1 MDIRLPNL
9 GDGVSSATVLEVM
22 VKVGDDITV
31 GQTLMELETD
41 KAVAP
46 IPSTAAGKVEAIK
59 VKVGDKVS
67 EGTPVITVSGAGA
80 SSGPSIQSP
89 VAITQGPVGGT
100 TVQSVVSVAVAPAS
114 TSGVSYVAG
123 TGTPA
128 PTSALISHFASQF
141 GIDLLRIPGTGR
153 GGRIT
158 NDDLRQYI
166 QFLQAKAFAAPAPQA
181 GTAAVVAGPQPLD
194 IDFSKWG
201 DIETVEMSGLR
212 QKISENMAK
221 SWNTV
226 PHVTQF
232 DNADITHVMGLRKK
246 YNDKYKAKDA
256 RITVTVF
263 AVKAIVD
270 ALKAFPNFNASYDA
284 AKGVLI
290 KKNYYNIGIAVD
302 TPSGL
307 IVPVIKD
314 VDQKSLLQISQELEV
329 IAQKARDRKLG
340 VDDLRGGTFT
350 ISNLGSLGV
359 SSFTPIVNHPE
370 VAILGLSKGTLSPV
384 YNDKGELEARMLMP
398 VSLSYDHRVI
408 DGADGARFTRH
419 FIDAIQAFD
428 EKLMAI

>member
-9 GDGVSSATVLEVM
+9 GDGVSSATVLELM
-22 VKVGDDITV
+22 VKVGDDVTV

-67 EGTPVITVSGAGA
+67 EGMPVITLSGGAASAPAQAAAPVAQTSAPVANASPVHAAAPAVTSGASYMA
-80 SSGPSIQSP
+80 Q
-89 VAITQGPVGGT
+89 QG
-100 TVQSVVSVAVAPAS
+100 
-114 TSGVSYVAG
+114 TS
-123 TGTPA
+123 A
-128 PTSALISHFASQF
+128 PTSSVIQHFANQF
-141 GIDLLRIPGTGR
+141 GIDLMRIPGTGR

-166 QFLQAKAFAAPAPQA
+166 QFLQSKAFAPAPQA
-181 GTAAVVAGPQPLD
+181 VTGSAVVAGPQPLD

-201 DIETVEMSGLR
+201 PIETVEMSGLR
-212 QKISENMAK
+212 QKIAENMAK

-232 DNADITHVMGLRKK
+232 DDADITHVMGLRKK
-246 YNDKYKAKDA
+246 YNDQYKAKNA
-256 RITVTVF
+256 KITVTVF
-263 AVKAIVD
+263 ALKAIVE

-290 KKNYYNIGIAVD
+290 KKNYYHIGIAVD

-307 IVPVIKD
+307 IVPVIRD
-314 VDQKSLLQISQELEV
+314 VDKKSLLEISQELEI
-329 IAQKARDRKLG
+329 IAKKARDRKLG

-359 SSFTPIVNHPE
+359 ASFTPIVNHPE
-370 VAILGLSKGTLSPV
+370 VAILGLSKGTLRPTYS
-384 YNDKGELEARMLMP
+384 DKGELEARMMMP

-408 DGADGARFTRH
+408 DGADGARFVRH
-419 FIDAIQAFD
+419 FIDAIQAFE
-428 EKLMAI
+428 EKLIKI